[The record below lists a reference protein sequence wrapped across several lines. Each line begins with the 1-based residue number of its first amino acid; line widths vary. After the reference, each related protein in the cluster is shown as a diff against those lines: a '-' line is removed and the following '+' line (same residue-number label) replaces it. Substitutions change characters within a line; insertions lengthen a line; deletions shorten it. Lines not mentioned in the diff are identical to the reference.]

1 MQIFIVAQIGSHDSN
16 LQVAEGGWVEGERGE
31 RTPFEASLLLSLD
44 HPGRIVT
51 DEVDHNQ
58 VDLMYILSWFR
69 YCKSLGCLPE
79 PQLCS
84 GRYQISN
91 IFASK

>member
-1 MQIFIVAQIGSHDSN
+1 MQIFIIAQIGSHDSH

-58 VDLMYILSWFR
+58 VYILSWFR

-84 GRYQISN
+84 GRFQI
-91 IFASK
+91 